1 MIMLWTNHLDTDEDK
16 DRFRKI
22 VSGSKTVLDRL
33 KDIIEERESV
43 INSIETGVEIYTK
56 PGWDA
61 LLAHYNG
68 EKASLSFVKKLINL
82 DQQKEIFNDQRIAT
96 GRQHPGAR

>member
-1 MIMLWTNHLDTDEDK
+1 MYSIWTQHLDEEASK
-16 DRFRKI
+16 DRFRQSISAAKSI
-22 VSGSKTVLDRL
+22 LDRL
-33 KDIIEERESV
+33 KNIIEEREGV

-68 EKASLSFVKKLINL
+68 EKASLKFIKKLIDL
-82 DQQKEIFNDQRIAT
+82 DQQKEVFNDRRITAGDPANRT
-96 GRQHPGAR
+96 